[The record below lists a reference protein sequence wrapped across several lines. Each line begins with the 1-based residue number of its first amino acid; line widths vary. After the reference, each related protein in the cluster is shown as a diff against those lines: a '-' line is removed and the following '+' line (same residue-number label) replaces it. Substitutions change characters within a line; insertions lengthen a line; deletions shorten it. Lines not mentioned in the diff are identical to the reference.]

1 MSSAHIV
8 LNASE
13 PRNDLASPSNPV
25 QGDALDAYLTMQGAT
40 LVIAKRLAV
49 CRLPA
54 PRKLAG
60 KQEHQLL

>member
-8 LNASE
+8 LNVLE
-13 PRNDLASPSNPV
+13 PRNDLASLSNQA
-25 QGDALDAYLTMQGAT
+25 QGDAHDAYLTMQGAI

-49 CRLPA
+49 WRRLVHGKQPQ
-54 PRKLAG
+54 